1 MPVRQPVPISD
12 RASSSRP
19 DAASCWSAVPAR
31 RASSRSARAASCLS
45 APRSTRATGVLTLT
59 SALPSG
65 KTQTGSF
72 GGGRFV
78 IRQTRTG
85 MVDLYLRGKAC
96 DRRGAR
102 SAGAVASA
110 SRSRGGRRLW
120 GRDHGGRFR
129 THGRNSHATVRGT
142 RWVVG
147 DSCAGTLTRVVR
159 GSVVV
164 RDEVRRKRVVL
175 HAGERYLART
185 RR

>member
-1 MPVRQPVPISD
+1 MRRPG
-12 RASSSRP
+12 SSRFV
-19 DAASCWSAVPAR
+19 ALGASGELPVGSEVD
-31 RASSRSARAASCLS
+31 ARA
-45 APRSTRATGVLTLT
+45 GVLTLT

-78 IRQTRTG
+78 IRQARTG

-102 SAGAVASA
+102 SAGAMASA

-142 RWVVG
+142 QWVVG

-164 RDEVRRKRVVL
+164 RDEVRHKRVVL
-175 HAGERYLART
+175 DAGERYLARP